1 MDREQRPLAYGT
13 DPFSPTPTYPVV
25 YLGRDP
31 LSTEYPGRTHHVE
44 LSIQLRLLL
53 PSWCERPP
61 LSWSNPVLMFRCAS
75 WTDSAAAGCLLILA
89 GIKRTWLMGTDV
101 L

>member
-31 LSTEYPGRTHHVE
+31 LSTEYPGRTHRVE

-61 LSWSNPVLMFRCAS
+61 FHGAIQCWCSDAPLGLTPLRQVAFDPCWDK
-75 WTDSAAAGCLLILA
+75 TDLA
-89 GIKRTWLMGTDV
+89 GGH
-101 L
+101 